1 MIIKN
6 VLIKVKKKKNAK
18 YLEYI
23 YIIVEMRSS
32 ERRKEEDWLKA
43 KRKKPRCKI
52 METGRGVKIGSASI
66 KRARE

>member
-1 MIIKN
+1 
-6 VLIKVKKKKNAK
+6 
-18 YLEYI
+18 
-23 YIIVEMRSS
+23 MRSS